1 MRWWPRTIRWQ
12 MLAGLLL
19 LEVLSI
25 GLFALLLVQ
34 QQMQDIHELAEK
46 RLDYEVASLALQSRE
61 ALLEQRP
68 GWVGLSVT
76 MMGEAPT
83 VLIAKVTDPA
93 GNMLFVSKGEADE
106 VALSPI
112 ERAQIP
118 LIRHDQPRVF
128 TLEGNQWE
136 SVKAIYTG
144 TDLRGFAWV
153 EFDKTS
159 ARAQLQSILRDTAIF
174 GVIWILASAVL
185 VVLMAGSISR
195 PLAILHRGTRV
206 LMNSPESGG
215 KFPLPVVV
223 HNEIGDLIE
232 AFNRMVASIEEQRA
246 GLNDTLSLLDS
257 MLANAPIGLAFLDR
271 DCRFVRVNQF
281 FADMTGFPL
290 SRHLGRTLLELLPQP
305 VARELESAVQH
316 VFAREEPVRSL
327 EINGRG
333 GRSEQ
338 PWTWLVSAYPVRTT
352 PQQVRWAGIIVL
364 DASDRKRSE
373 EALRRDGKAGRHG
386 PPGRVDRP
394 RDQQPAGSDHQ
405 SAVSAAQLL
414 RTGGTGAELCGHGRA
429 RSPAHRGD
437 HAADAAFLPAVNA
450 ARAGQ
455 NGGSARFRAQPLSR
469 AAGRAEYPGGTRLRP
484 GDGPVL
490 LCRRDAAGVYQ
501 PHRQRH

>member
-195 PLAILHRGTRV
+195 PLAILHRGTRA

-232 AFNRMVASIEEQRA
+232 AFNRMVASIEEQRS

-271 DCRFVRVNQF
+271 DCRFVRVNQV

-290 SRHLGRTLLELLPQP
+290 SRHLGRTLPELLPQP

-327 EINGRG
+327 EING
-333 GRSEQ
+333 S
-338 PWTWLVSAYPVRTT
+338 
-352 PQQVRWAGIIVL
+352 
-364 DASDRKRSE
+364 
-373 EALRRDGKAGRHG
+373 RR
-386 PPGRVDRP
+386 P
-394 RDQQPAGSDHQ
+394 
-405 SAVSAAQLL
+405 
-414 RTGGTGAELCGHGRA
+414 
-429 RSPAHRGD
+429 
-437 HAADAAFLPAVNA
+437 
-450 ARAGQ
+450 
-455 NGGSARFRAQPLSR
+455 
-469 AAGRAEYPGGTRLRP
+469 
-484 GDGPVL
+484 
-490 LCRRDAAGVYQ
+490 
-501 PHRQRH
+501 